1 MFPVLFVL
9 AAVISL
15 PAWSYARRH
24 QGASWLLLTLAVPA
38 TLVWVLL
45 TGAGVGAQS
54 LSNLVEML
62 VLLLLSVVSC
72 YVQVFV
78 LDRYI
83 SKPFRTSAWLAGGLA
98 LVAVVLRVSMPVLP
112 E

>member
-1 MFPVLFVL
+1 MFPALFIL
-9 AAVISL
+9 AAALSL
-15 PAWSYARRH
+15 PAWWYARRH

-54 LSNLVEML
+54 LSNLIE
-62 VLLLLSVVSC
+62 VLALLILSVVAC
-72 YVQVFV
+72 YAQVFV
-78 LDRYI
+78 LDRFYA
-83 SKPFRTSAWLAGGLA
+83 KPPRTSAWLAGGLA
-98 LVAVVLRVSMPVLP
+98 LVAVVLRLSMPVLP